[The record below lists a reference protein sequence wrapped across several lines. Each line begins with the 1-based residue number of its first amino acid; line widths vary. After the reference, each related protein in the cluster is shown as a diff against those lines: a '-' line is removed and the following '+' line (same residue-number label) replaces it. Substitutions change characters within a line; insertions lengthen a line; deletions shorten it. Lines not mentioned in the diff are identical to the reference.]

1 MNTFE
6 TITSRRS
13 TRKFKQE
20 AIPDELVEKI
30 ISAGRVAPC
39 GGNSQTTYFIVIR
52 NKQILNELSELVCK
66 TFSKMEI
73 KSDTYKSLQAAIRAS
88 QTGNYIFH
96 YNAPVLIVT
105 ANKIGY
111 GNAMA
116 DCVCAIENMMI
127 TANELN
133 LGSCYIN
140 QLHWL
145 DENQNIRQYMLK
157 LGLNEDET
165 ICASMVI
172 GYPNTKDGI
181 PVRTQRNITGNPVS
195 YID

>member
-39 GGNSQTTYFIVIR
+39 GGNSQTTHFIVIR